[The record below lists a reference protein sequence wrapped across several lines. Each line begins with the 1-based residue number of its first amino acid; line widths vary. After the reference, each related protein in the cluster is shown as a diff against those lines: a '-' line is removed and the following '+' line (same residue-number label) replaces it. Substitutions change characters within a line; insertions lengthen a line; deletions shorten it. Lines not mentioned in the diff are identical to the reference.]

1 MGLMHRK
8 NHLLKRRSSGMKAN
22 TRFFVF
28 GLCALMV
35 LSVGYT
41 TNVLSA
47 DEATVIGTVYATAWD
62 DNDNVVAAV
71 IAGGDQDYSIVANA
85 AGKELFKLENEVVK
99 ASGVIGKDSEGRN
112 TVSITKYEVM
122 PE

>member
-1 MGLMHRK
+1 
-8 NHLLKRRSSGMKAN
+8 MKAN